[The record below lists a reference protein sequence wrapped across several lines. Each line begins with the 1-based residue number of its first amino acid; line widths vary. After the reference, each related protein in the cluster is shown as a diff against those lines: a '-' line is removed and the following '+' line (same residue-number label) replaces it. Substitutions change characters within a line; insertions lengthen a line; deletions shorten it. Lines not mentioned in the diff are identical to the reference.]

1 MSLQQYVCQF
11 PYPIPG
17 SCRDISSW
25 VSAQED
31 SDSLFCQS
39 VSSMWGELFTLGP
52 QFSERFQ
59 KSCWF
64 CFFLERS
71 AFLCIRMK
79 EGASKFLKFWP
90 RKHVSYH
97 LLLFFTKLILFLF
110 KKYLPTWSLE
120 KCVSLCAFLVIIIHF
135 LILFWKESCYIE
147 ERDLR
152 KGSTLGGRMIGPAPA
167 DSWEPTV
174 KSLFCSVFSDILLV
188 AWDQPQG

>member
-1 MSLQQYVCQF
+1 MGFCSGRFWFSVLPVSLFNVGRAIY
-11 PYPIPG
+11 PG
-17 SCRDISSW
+17 SPVLWEIS
-25 VSAQED
+25 E
-31 SDSLFCQS
+31 
-39 VSSMWGELFTLGP
+39 ELLIF
-52 QFSERFQ
+52 
-59 KSCWF
+59 
-64 CFFLERS
+64 FFLEHS
-71 AFLCIRMK
+71 AFLFIRMK
-79 EGASKFLKFWP
+79 GGGASKFLKFWP

-97 LLLFFTKLILFLF
+97 LLFFTELILFLF
-110 KKYLPTWSLE
+110 KRYLPTWSPE

-152 KGSTLGGRMIGPAPA
+152 KRSTLGGRMVVPARA